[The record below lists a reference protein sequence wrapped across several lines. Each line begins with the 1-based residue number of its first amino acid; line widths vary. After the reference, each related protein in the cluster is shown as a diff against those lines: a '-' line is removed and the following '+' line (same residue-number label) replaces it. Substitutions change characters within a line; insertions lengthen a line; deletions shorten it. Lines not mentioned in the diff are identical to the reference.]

1 MEIAAHV
8 TLTTAEEDDDIAKE
22 LIDLIERYGEDGYVA
37 QIRTIIRNAVLDVA
51 SDHSTFDFFTMRETI
66 GNEINAILEHELKLV
81 HTVLNHFMVLSF
93 DFPYSLNQEIQ
104 ATEIVKQQQEEW
116 EFHLTRVQVESDT
129 KRDVATIKAQTI
141 EDVATI
147 NGNRTYMLL
156 EAEAQNLEAV
166 VDQKVQTLMSIRDN
180 FEMLKTEDPA
190 TYDPTDGERRA
201 ANKAI
206 LDYLWMQTVMLQ
218 EGSGTIIMGQP
229 EGIPI

>member
-1 MEIAAHV
+1 M
-8 TLTTAEEDDDIAKE
+8 
-22 LIDLIERYGEDGYVA
+22 
-37 QIRTIIRNAVLDVA
+37 
-51 SDHSTFDFFTMRETI
+51 
-66 GNEINAILEHELKLV
+66 
-81 HTVLNHFMVLSF
+81 
-93 DFPYSLNQEIQ
+93 
-104 ATEIVKQQQEEW
+104 
-116 EFHLTRVQVESDT
+116 ESDT

-180 FEMLKTEDPA
+180 FEMFKTEDPA